1 MKNYIDILKKADK
14 WFALHD
20 INTFIQNDKMYI
32 DIGEFELE
40 LSKDEVEYRER
51 LYDKFIKQKN
61 KIK

>member
-1 MKNYIDILKKADK
+1 MENYIDILKKADK

-20 INTFIQNDKMYI
+20 IGTFIQNDKMYI

-51 LYDKFIKQKN
+51 LYDKVINQK
-61 KIK
+61 K

>member
-20 INTFIQNDKMYI
+20 IDTFIQNDKMYI
-32 DIGEFELE
+32 NIGEFELE

-51 LYDKFIKQKN
+51 LYDKVIKQK
-61 KIK
+61 K